1 MFSPYSYLVVFG
13 WRKIAK
19 LSVIIVQMTTHAVVI
34 ELDIAGIMISSALL
48 INYLSLSKDGSIW
61 VQKDFLESISI
72 DQV

>member
-1 MFSPYSYLVVFG
+1 
-13 WRKIAK
+13 
-19 LSVIIVQMTTHAVVI
+19 MTTHAVVI